1 MLELEKI
8 TEAII
13 NITIG
18 NINKTHD
25 DFHDRVRINI
35 VENEILISG
44 HKLECKKIYG
54 HVTELNK
61 EFEIYRKKLIGF
73 EEDIIES
80 KFLSWYECLTISEFK
95 KIFSWKKLRFNKFK
109 MIKNGYYTTKYIYK
123 PEFWTQK
130 EYRANNWVI
139 T

>member
-8 TEAII
+8 TEAIINIEDGVI

-44 HKLECKKIYG
+44 HKLENLKYIEKNLLDLKKI
-54 HVTELNK
+54 
-61 EFEIYRKKLIGF
+61 
-73 EEDIIES
+73 
-80 KFLSWYECLTISEFK
+80 
-95 KIFSWKKLRFNKFK
+95 
-109 MIKNGYYTTKYIYK
+109 
-123 PEFWTQK
+123 
-130 EYRANNWVI
+130 
-139 T
+139 